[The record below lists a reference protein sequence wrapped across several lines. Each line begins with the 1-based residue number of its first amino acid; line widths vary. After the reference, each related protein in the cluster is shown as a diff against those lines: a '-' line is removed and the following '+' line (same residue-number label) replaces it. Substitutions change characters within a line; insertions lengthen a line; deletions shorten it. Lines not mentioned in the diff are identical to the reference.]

1 MKDAK
6 NSSNSNSLN
15 IKDDSIVSATGFHN
29 SWNGGR
35 TNNSYSA
42 GSCSEPC
49 SSQQGAQDSC
59 GPQGEQGPQ
68 GPCGPQGEQGPQG
81 PIGLRGPVGPCG
93 PQGPV
98 GATGATGATG
108 PTGVPGA
115 LGPAGPQGE
124 QGEPGA
130 TGPVGPMGPEGPQG
144 ERGFTGATGP
154 VGPAGPRGET
164 GFTGATGAT
173 GPIGPVGSRGETGIT
188 GATGA
193 TGPVGP
199 VGPEGPQGERGFTG
213 ATGPVGPVG
222 PEGPQGERGFT
233 GATGATGS
241 TGATGPRGEP
251 GGIESF
257 VYRFSTDPSITIL
270 GGQNFTFNGG
280 SVPNNPNG
288 IINTSGTVTTLARPG
303 YYEVNFY
310 ATIIGVFASVSI
322 NLNGSPVTG
331 GTLGAIIDTNL
342 IEINAIVYVPTANS
356 VLTISNNSL
365 FAIRFV
371 TLPHG
376 GVTSGL
382 IIKKLSSC

>member
-130 TGPVGPMGPEGPQG
+130 TGPVGPM
-144 ERGFTGATGP
+144 
-154 VGPAGPRGET
+154 
-164 GFTGATGAT
+164 
-173 GPIGPVGSRGETGIT
+173 
-188 GATGA
+188 
-193 TGPVGP
+193 
-199 VGPEGPQGERGFTG
+199 GPEGPQGERGFTG